1 MTDEN
6 LTNLAMI
13 SIESE
18 TAKICLMFELTKIFV
33 I

>member
-18 TAKICLMFELTKIFV
+18 LLKYVICLS
-33 I
+33 